1 MTGGLGAVGD
11 RLLER
16 LRGMLRRGGRPPASS
31 ASTSAPSAAAAPV
44 HAEHR
49 VHLPGRVRW
58 GSSPAV
64 KHAADGS
71 PYMTIPIDDGAAF
84 RVMRPD
90 SPGWWVPVHH
100 VEAAGA
106 DRQLVPAHP
115 WAPATPAAAA
125 APQQHGPPRAPA
137 ARPRRGLGWLLRLFG
152 A

>member
-11 RLLER
+11 KLLER
-16 LRGMLRRGGRPPASS
+16 LRGMLRRGGRPPTSS
-31 ASTSAPSAAAAPV
+31 ASTSAPSAAPA

-71 PYMTIPIDDGAAF
+71 PYMTIPIEDGAAF

-115 WAPATPAAAA
+115 WDPATPAA
-125 APQQHGPPRAPA
+125 PRPGPPRAQAPK
-137 ARPRRGLGWLLRLFG
+137 PRRGLGWLLRLFG